1 MTTQNKTPDKKQQSV
16 YPPDTPRKNWAAIII
31 TLVIIAAGI
40 IAFYYMEA

>member
-1 MTTQNKTPDKKQQSV
+1 MAQQKTPDKEQQSV

-40 IAFYYMEA
+40 IAFYCMGA